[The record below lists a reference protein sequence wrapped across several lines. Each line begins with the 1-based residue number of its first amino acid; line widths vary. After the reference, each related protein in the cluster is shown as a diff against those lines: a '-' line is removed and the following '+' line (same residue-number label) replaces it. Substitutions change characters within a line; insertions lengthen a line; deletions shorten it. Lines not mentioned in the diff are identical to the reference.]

1 MLHTGVEAFTS
12 LDRNDP
18 AFDTRPTRSVLPA
31 AVGMHLSQTLYQI
44 CSRVQNRQQ
53 LSSID
58 IPFALCVLFENIAS
72 QTKLIT
78 HPDDESVYSEYSHYS
93 NAKSTR
99 SALERPSTNSDR
111 KSLTPD
117 SIYAYIFHFGGIY
130 SNRNT
135 KASHSTVNSPNNAGL
150 PGVLKRD
157 NSSDFLTLYSANV
170 DNKSQH
176 RKNLTRS
183 ASSGARPSTHSKNT
197 TNSHNA
203 TTSMYNMHSPSAENT
218 HQNSHHNTNHTTHNT
233 TSNAYSNNRSSFK
246 GRPSTTAFTRLVPDD
261 LMPIMS
267 SITGSCLDTLTY
279 FFADEMVKLPYN
291 GNKNAP
297 FSSTTNTS
305 NRATMNEYSY
315 KRYYASII
323 ELMCSERVIESIKM
337 ASSFLPRG
345 AGRLATIRVISAL
358 TEWPQSVVAL
368 YECGIMDVLMLISS
382 ESEEIAQQRLAT
394 QKQEKE
400 HTEGSSFFNIFPSKP
415 QPAER
420 NISGASSISAISSSN
435 TSQHRLRYNNSS
447 HQEVETDYNDY
458 EYDPESGYSEVSLE
472 ETLSVCYAL
481 ANLCEA
487 NSVYSIRMLQ
497 SGLFSIMLKLVR
509 SSHMEIARQALRCI
523 SSMVLAITSD
533 PNERVKYYKTKGTSK
548 NGEFLEC
555 LAVLVDCLKSPSSL
569 LQKGA
574 TYTLSLLALID
585 VQLQVSAGCL
595 VTVWCLSVCFLI
607 VLLWVKCNAI
617 PLSKM
622 SPLTY
627 FLIVFDFNI

>member
-12 LDRNDP
+12 LDINDP
-18 AFDTRPTRSVLPA
+18 SYATRPTRSVLPA
-31 AVGMHLSQTLYQI
+31 AVGMHLSQTLYQL

-58 IPFALCVLFENIAS
+58 IPFALCILFENIAS

-78 HPDDESVYSEYSHYS
+78 HPDDDSVCSDYSHYS

-130 SNRNT
+130 SNRNA
-135 KASHSTVNSPNNAGL
+135 KDSQSTANSPVNAL
-150 PGVLKRD
+150 PKGVLKRD

-183 ASSGARPSTHSKNT
+183 ASSGPRTSTHANSKNH
-197 TNSHNA
+197 NSTCNTGHNA
-203 TTSMYNMHSPSAENT
+203 AHASSMYNMPHSAIPETTN
-218 HQNSHHNTNHTTHNT
+218 QNTNNNANFN
-233 TSNAYSNNRSSFK
+233 SNGRSSFK

-267 SITGSCLDTLTY
+267 SITSSCLDALTY
-279 FFADEMVKLPYN
+279 FFADEITKLPYN
-291 GNKNAP
+291 SSVKNTP
-297 FSSTTNTS
+297 FSNTS
-305 NRATMNEYSY
+305 NTSARASMHYIPEYSY

-358 TEWPQSVVAL
+358 TEWPQSLVAL

-382 ESEEIAQQRLAT
+382 ESDEITQQRLAS

-400 HTEGSSFFNIFPSKP
+400 HTEGPSFFNIFPSKP
-415 QPAER
+415 APAER

-435 TSQHRLRYNNSS
+435 TSQHRNRYNNSS
-447 HQEVETDYNDY
+447 HHEVETEYNDY
-458 EYDPESGYSEVSLE
+458 EYDNETGYSELSLE

-487 NSVYSIRMLQ
+487 NTAYSIRMLQ
-497 SGLFSIMLKLVR
+497 SGLFSIMLKLVK
-509 SSHMEIARQALRCI
+509 SKHMEIARQALRSI
-523 SSMVLAITSD
+523 SSMVLAVTSD
-533 PNERVKYYKTKGTSK
+533 STERQKYYKTKGTNK
-548 NGEFLEC
+548 NGEFMEC

-585 VQLQVSAGCL
+585 VQLQVS
-595 VTVWCLSVCFLI
+595 
-607 VLLWVKCNAI
+607 
-617 PLSKM
+617 
-622 SPLTY
+622 Y
-627 FLIVFDFNI
+627 FLIYSC